1 MSASAAGGMGWTE
14 DPLPPPGRFGEDLVG
29 LDPNDPDAQAFAAHL
44 DRMERSHSSFTVE
57 GYLADVGDFA
67 SSANRAGGLRRVVAV
82 GVVGLLLL
90 VVVYTLWNAI
100 VATLSMLS

>member
-1 MSASAAGGMGWTE
+1 MSASAAGMGRAE
-14 DPLPPPGRFGEDLVG
+14 DPPPPPGRFGEDLVG
-29 LDPNDPDAQAFAAHL
+29 LDPADPEAQAFAAHL

-57 GYLADVGDFA
+57 GYLADVGDFT

-82 GVVGLLLL
+82 SVVGLLLL

-100 VATLSMLS
+100 VSTFGMLL